1 MEIEEINKVLGDFM
15 LDSDKETVVT
25 CVVNGYQ
32 QVSYLWRTSAT
43 FSIDYDD
50 SVVFV
55 AAKVLSIQDSNFF
68 PDEETRNFFEEASV
82 KVCSSELTEIFLDL
96 QLFDLTRQSEH
107 PYIPMLEKFLEFNE
121 LDKVF
126 ETFQVRLSEN
136 GIKDPVELFQMRKTG
151 NGMVYYELELF

>member
-1 MEIEEINKVLGDFM
+1 M
-15 LDSDKETVVT
+15 LNSDKETVVT

-82 KVCSSELTEIFLDL
+82 KVCSSELTDIFLDL
-96 QLFDLTRQSEH
+96 QLFDLRRQAEH

-151 NGMVYYELELF
+151 NGMVYWELELF

>member
-1 MEIEEINKVLGDFM
+1 MKFEEINKVLGDFM
-15 LDSDKETVVT
+15 FDSDKDTVVT
-25 CVVNGYQ
+25 CVVNGYK

-82 KVCSSELTEIFLDL
+82 KVCSSEL
-96 QLFDLTRQSEH
+96 
-107 PYIPMLEKFLEFNE
+107 
-121 LDKVF
+121 
-126 ETFQVRLSEN
+126 
-136 GIKDPVELFQMRKTG
+136 IKDPVELFQMRKTG
-151 NGMVYYELELF
+151 NGMVYWELELF